1 MLGDIYMSRVSV
13 FFDYIKDKKISFIGV
28 GVSHNDLIRLF
39 LKKGFDVSICD
50 AKTLGDE
57 SIPDKDKF
65 SSSLFEEFSK
75 MGAKF
80 YLGKDEYMNGVL
92 NSDIVFRT
100 PGMYFNHPDIKAARE
115 KGVIVTS
122 ETELFFDLCPCKTYA
137 ITGSDGKSTTTTL
150 VKEFFERDGK
160 KVFFGGNIGKPL
172 LSRIEEIT
180 ENDVAVVE
188 LSSFQLISMRESPYA
203 AAITNITPNHLNVH
217 GTMEEYIESKCN
229 ILYHQNAFSKAVL
242 NYDNENTRSLAPL
255 VRGNL
260 SFFSRQIIPETGS
273 FLSEDG
279 WLCYNDKG
287 STTKILHKDDIKIPG
302 IHNVENFLTAIA
314 LTWGDVSAKSVVQTA
329 KEFGGVEHR
338 IEFVRELDNVRY
350 YNDSIAS
357 SPTRVMAGLNSFD
370 RKLIVIMGGSDKG
383 ISFAPMAPLILK
395 KVKLLIVMGETAKAI
410 RAAVEECEGFA
421 ESGLKIIDVKNMNEA
436 VKTARENAVSG
447 DIVSLSP
454 ACASFD
460 MYRMFEERG
469 NHFKQLVNEL

>member
-1 MLGDIYMSRVSV
+1 MLGDRSVSRVSA
-13 FFDYIKDKKISFIGV
+13 FFEFIKDKKVSFIGV

-39 LKKGFDVSICD
+39 LKKGISVSICD

-57 SIPDKDKF
+57 TVAEKDKF
-65 SSSLFEEFSK
+65 SSSLYDEFSR
-75 MGAKF
+75 MGAEF
-80 YLGKDEYMNGVL
+80 YLGKDEMMKGVL
-92 NSDIVFRT
+92 SSDVTFRT
-100 PGMYFNHPDIKAARE
+100 PGMYFNSENIKLARE

-122 ETELFFDLCPCKTYA
+122 ETELFFELCPCKIYA

-150 VKEFFERDGK
+150 VKEFFERDGR

-217 GTMEEYIESKCN
+217 GTMEEYIQAKCN
-229 ILYHQNAFSKAVL
+229 ILNHQSAFSKAVL
-242 NYDNENTRSLAPL
+242 NYDNENTRALAPL
-255 VRGNL
+255 VRGRL
-260 SFFSRQIIPETGS
+260 SYFSRQIVPERGS
-273 FLSEDG
+273 FLSGDG
-279 WLCYNDKG
+279 WLCYNEQG
-287 STTKILHKDDIKIPG
+287 CVTKILHKDDIRIPG

-314 LTWGDVSAKSVVQTA
+314 LTWKDVSLESIASTA

-338 IEFVRELDNVRY
+338 IEFVRELDGVRY

-383 ISFAPMAPLILK
+383 ISFAPMAPLILE
-395 KVKLLIVMGETAKAI
+395 KVKLLIVMGETANAI
-410 RAAVEECEGFA
+410 RAAVEECDGFS
-421 ESGLKIIDVKNMNEA
+421 ESDIKIVNVKDMNEA
-436 VKTARENAVSG
+436 VMTAKENASSG

-460 MYRMFEERG
+460 MYRMFEDRG
-469 NHFKQLVNEL
+469 NHFKKLVNEL

>member
-1 MLGDIYMSRVSV
+1 MSRVST

-39 LKKGFDVSICD
+39 LKKGFDVSVCD

-57 SIPDKDKF
+57 SVPDKDKF
-65 SSSLFEEFSK
+65 SYTIYEEFLK

-100 PGMYFNHPDIKAARE
+100 PGMYFNHQDIKTARE

-180 ENDVAVVE
+180 EDDVAVVE

-242 NYDNENTRSLAPL
+242 NYDNENTRNLAPL
-255 VRGNL
+255 VRGKL
-260 SFFSRQIIPETGS
+260 SFFSRQSIPETGS
-273 FLSEDG
+273 FLSQDG
-279 WLCYNDKG
+279 WLCYNDNG
-287 STTKILHKDDIKIPG
+287 SVTQVLHKDDIRIPG

-314 LTWGDVSAKSVVQTA
+314 LTWGDVSVESIVKTA

-338 IEFVRELDNVRY
+338 IEFVREFEGVRY

-383 ISFAPMAPLILK
+383 ISFAPMAPLILE

-410 RAAVEECEGFA
+410 RAAVEECDGFN
-421 ESGLKIIDVKNMNEA
+421 ESGIKIIDVKDMNEA
-436 VKTARENAVSG
+436 VSTARENAVSG

-469 NHFKQLVNEL
+469 NHFKQIVNEL